1 MKFEVP
7 EQQVAAVHFLSHL
20 SFFLI
25 KTDSSSESIHRY
37 ALFIGCYSPGA
48 VDGNPNSTK
57 AD

>member
-1 MKFEVP
+1 MMFEVP
-7 EQQVAAVHFLSHL
+7 EQHVAAVHFLSHL
-20 SFFLI
+20 SFFFI
-25 KTDSSSESIHRY
+25 NTDSRSESIYRY